1 MAETADQTSLEN
13 TVVVTPY
20 LSPREFKLGLNSR
33 EPKNSIIN
41 FMNRQSNTFLYYYFL
56 LV

>member
-13 TVVVTPY
+13 TIVVTPY
-20 LSPREFKLGLNSR
+20 LSPREFKLGLSSR
-33 EPKNSIIN
+33 EPKSFIIN

-56 LV
+56 LL